1 MSSQNFLEVTYVLQ
15 YKDIGWVNHNTEVYS
30 IYIMLSWTSAAV
42 VILVNS

>member
-15 YKDIGWVNHNTEVYS
+15 YKDIGWVNHNTEVY